1 MTKAIHGSFTIDR
14 VYDASPARVF
24 KAFADP
30 KSKARWF
37 VGPAGWQ
44 EIRRELD
51 FRPGGQE
58 IVHGRFPDGS
68 ESRFVA
74 RYHEIVPNERLVYVY
89 DMHAKGGFMSV
100 SLATIEL
107 TPQGA
112 RTALRFTEQA
122 VFVDGQDG
130 NDSRRHG
137 TAWLLEQIAA
147 NLPD

>member
-1 MTKAIHGSFTIDR
+1 MTKAIHGTFTIDR

-37 VGPAGWQ
+37 AGPPGTQ
-44 EIRRELD
+44 EFKRELD
-51 FRPGGQE
+51 FRPGGEE
-58 IVHGRFPDGS
+58 ILHGRLPNGS

-89 DMHAKGGFMSV
+89 DMHVNSGFMSV

-107 TPQGA
+107 TPQGGK
-112 RTALRFTEQA
+112 TALRFTEQA
-122 VFVDGQDG
+122 VYVDGHDG
-130 NDSRRHG
+130 NESRRQG
-137 TAWLLEQIAA
+137 TAFLLEQIAA

>member
-1 MTKAIHGSFTIDR
+1 MAKAIHGSFTLER
-14 VYDASPARVF
+14 VFDAPPARLF

-37 VGPAGWQ
+37 VGSEGWR
-44 EIRRELD
+44 EIERKMD

-58 IVHGRFPDGS
+58 VLHGRFPDGS

-74 RYHEIVPNERLVYVY
+74 RYHEIAPDERLVYVY
-89 DMHAKGGFMSV
+89 DMHANGGFMSV

-112 RTALRFTEQA
+112 KTSLRITEQA
-122 VFVDGQDG
+122 VFVDGEDG
-130 NDSRRHG
+130 NDSRREG
-137 TAWLLEQIAA
+137 TAQLLEQIAA

>member
-37 VGPAGWQ
+37 AGPDGWQ
-44 EIRRELD
+44 EIERKFD
-51 FRPGGQE
+51 FRPGGEE
-58 IVHGRFPDGS
+58 ILHGRFPNGS

-107 TPQGA
+107 TPQGGK
-112 RTALRFTEQA
+112 TALRFTEQA
-122 VFVDGQDG
+122 VFIDGEDG
-130 NDSRRHG
+130 NESRRQG
-137 TAWLLEQIAA
+137 TEFLLDQVAA